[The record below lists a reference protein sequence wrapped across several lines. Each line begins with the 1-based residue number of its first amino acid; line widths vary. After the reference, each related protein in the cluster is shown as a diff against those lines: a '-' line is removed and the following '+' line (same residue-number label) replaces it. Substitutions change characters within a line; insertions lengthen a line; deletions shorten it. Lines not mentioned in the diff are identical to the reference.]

1 MEQGNTPVTQI
12 KQEVWHDRMTYNYC
26 SSPVAK
32 TNNNWTYTVA
42 HTNKAQTWLT
52 RVEKEML
59 ENNHFFYISKSK
71 GLNIYRTNWKWVIFF
86 LKAENSIH
94 HINNKQKL
102 NIKYSHSQK
111 QSSAPKNKK

>member
-1 MEQGNTPVTQI
+1 MSN
-12 KQEVWHDRMTYNYC
+12 
-26 SSPVAK
+26 
-32 TNNNWTYTVA
+32 
-42 HTNKAQTWLT
+42 
-52 RVEKEML
+52 
-59 ENNHFFYISKSK
+59 
-71 GLNIYRTNWKWVIFF
+71 FF